1 MIAAVAHSR
10 RFRDRRGR
18 KLGIPALRRRESF
31 FLLVC
36 IGLGFGV
43 AETLLE
49 FLINSRS
56 VELKAFGPIA
66 LALLILLAGYR
77 SVPPHKPYFTFGHRA
92 FFRLCLTLKH
102 VSGWGSV
109 GLGRAVLATSSPGG
123 SHQAAS
129 ACVIPDD
136 GIGCMA
142 TGRGQTFLGPDVL
155 DRLAACDV
163 PVAYRFVRA
172 VKSRGSPSISRAP
185 LLRRRGAVLKKTLR
199 Q

>member
-66 LALLILLAGYR
+66 LAPLILLAGYR
-77 SVPPHKPYFTFGHRA
+77 SAPPDRPCF
-92 FFRLCLTLKH
+92 
-102 VSGWGSV
+102 V
-109 GLGRAVLATSSPGG
+109 PGG
-123 SHQAAS
+123 CTVASVAPASNVALRAAS
-129 ACVIPDD
+129 IVDGMSKYLLSTKTGAC
-136 GIGCMA
+136 
-142 TGRGQTFLGPDVL
+142 LES
-155 DRLAACDV
+155 
-163 PVAYRFVRA
+163 FVTR
-172 VKSRGSPSISRAP
+172 SEP
-185 LLRRRGAVLKKTLR
+185 
-199 Q
+199 